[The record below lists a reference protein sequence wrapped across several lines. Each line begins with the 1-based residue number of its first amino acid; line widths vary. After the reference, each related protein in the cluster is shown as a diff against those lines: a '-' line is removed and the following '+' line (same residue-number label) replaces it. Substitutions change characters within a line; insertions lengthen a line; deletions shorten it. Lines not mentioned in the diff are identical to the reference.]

1 MDEFE
6 KPTRR
11 TGIPPFGGGSWLRH
25 PPKFL
30 PKETAGG
37 GIAYLIVGKPKY
49 IYNAKITCADSFYLF
64 QFYNIK

>member
-37 GIAYLIVGKPKY
+37 GIAYLIVGNPKY
-49 IYNAKITCADSFYLF
+49 ITQKLHAQIVFIYFSSI
-64 QFYNIK
+64 I

>member
-37 GIAYLIVGKPKY
+37 GIAYLIVGNPKY
-49 IYNAKITCADSFYLF
+49 I
-64 QFYNIK
+64 